1 MSSTDS
7 RAIVQSGDSLLTQRG
22 RLVPEARVVPRAR
35 RGRLILLVCAAG
47 LCTLIF
53 AFPLVWMVLSS
64 FKSSSDIFRYS
75 TPLSL
80 WTFIPPDPT
89 LISYQTVFGDSY
101 EFQWNMVNSLI
112 AAVGQV
118 LGSTVVCSLA
128 AFVFARIQF
137 RGRDQLFALVLL
149 TAFIPLEVTIVPLYV
164 IMRALN
170 LTTSYVVLFLPF
182 IFSPFGVFLLRQ
194 AFLDIPR
201 DFDEAALID
210 GASWFGIY
218 RDITMPLAVP
228 ALITQALIQFIY
240 SWNNF
245 LWPLVVMDDPNK
257 KVAQVAIAA
266 FSEAGSNRPLWGEA
280 FASSV
285 AATLPVLIIFLFLQR
300 YYVRGVV
307 MSGLKG

>member
-1 MSSTDS
+1 VSSTD
-7 RAIVQSGDSLLTQRG
+7 AHVIAQSSDSLLTRRG
-22 RLVPEARVVPRAR
+22 RLAPETRVVPRAR
-35 RGRLILLVCAAG
+35 RARLILLVCAAG
-47 LCTLIF
+47 LCTAFF
-53 AFPLVWMVLSS
+53 AFPLLWMVASS

-80 WTFIPPDPT
+80 WTFIPPEHT

-101 EFQWNMVNSLI
+101 DFQWNMVNSLI

-118 LGSTVVCSLA
+118 IGSTVVCSLA

-164 IMRALN
+164 VMRALN
-170 LTTSYVVLFLPF
+170 LTTSHVVLFLPF

-201 DFDEAALID
+201 DFDEALID
-210 GASWFGIY
+210 GASWFRIY
-218 RDITMPLAVP
+218 RHITMPLAVP
-228 ALITQALIQFIY
+228 ALVTQALIQFIW

-285 AATLPVLIIFLFLQR
+285 AATLPVLIIFFFLQR